1 MRGAMIVCLGL
12 LASGCGADERRSE
25 GRATQADIDNSS
37 ERTAT
42 LPAPSS
48 PSPSPT
54 PTPSA
59 TGSTAAAAPTT
70 ADYLGRWRGV
80 EGLNLV
86 VTERPEGGVMLDMQY
101 SIDDKGMFPGS
112 VTAEGIRFIRNGQPE
127 TLVRTDGDATGLK
140 WLAGKSDCLTVK
152 TGEGYCRD

>member
-25 GRATQADIDNSS
+25 GRATQADIDNRS
-37 ERTAT
+37 ERTGIP
-42 LPAPSS
+42 PAPS
-48 PSPSPT
+48 SPSPT

-59 TGSTAAAAPTT
+59 IGSTAAIVPTT

-86 VTERPEGGVMLDMQY
+86 VTERPQGGVMLDMQY
-101 SIDDKGMFPGS
+101 SLDDRGMFPGS
-112 VTAEGIRFIRNGQPE
+112 VTAEGIRFIRDGQPE